1 MPINTWLI
9 IFLIRNAVNA
19 LVMVSLGS
27 DVLKRDIR
35 ESMAMT
41 FSLLRISVV
50 LRNMDL

>member
-1 MPINTWLI
+1 MPINIWLLI
-9 IFLIRNAVNA
+9 SPIRNAVNA
-19 LVMVSLGS
+19 LVMMPLGS

-41 FSLLRISVV
+41 LSLVRISVV